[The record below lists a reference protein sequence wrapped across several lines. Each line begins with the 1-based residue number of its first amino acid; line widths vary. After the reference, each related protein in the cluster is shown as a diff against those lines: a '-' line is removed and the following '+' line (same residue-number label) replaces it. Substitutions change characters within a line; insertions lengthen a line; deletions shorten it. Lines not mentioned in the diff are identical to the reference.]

1 MKKIVIAGLALL
13 LVVGV
18 GSIVFAH
25 GPGYGRGYGM
35 GYGMGYGPMHGYMNG
50 GTGSGWGAGGYGNGP
65 CWFSPGTTGE
75 KVTKDS
81 AKKLLEN
88 RLAYWQNPNLKVGKI
103 VEKDDYF
110 VGEIVTKDNSL
121 VQKLQIDKNT
131 GFTRPVN

>member
-1 MKKIVIAGLALL
+1 MKNIVIAGLALL

-18 GSIVFAH
+18 GSMVFAH
-25 GPGYGRGYGM
+25 GPGYGRGYG
-35 GYGMGYGPMHGYMNG
+35 GGGGYGPMHGYMHG
-50 GTGSGWGAGGYGNGP
+50 YGAGPGGGAGAYGGP
-65 CWFSPGTTGE
+65 CWSTPEATGE
-75 KVTKDS
+75 KLTKDS

-88 RLAYWQNPNLKVGKI
+88 RLAFSRNPNLKVGKV
-103 VEKDDYF
+103 VEKGDYF